1 MPLQKEHGYTIH
13 DIYAL
18 PEGKGTGVFIWHAG
32 EFHAVFFQ

>member
-18 PEGKGTGVFIWHAG
+18 PEGKGTGVFIWRAG
-32 EFHAVFFQ
+32 GFHAVFFQ